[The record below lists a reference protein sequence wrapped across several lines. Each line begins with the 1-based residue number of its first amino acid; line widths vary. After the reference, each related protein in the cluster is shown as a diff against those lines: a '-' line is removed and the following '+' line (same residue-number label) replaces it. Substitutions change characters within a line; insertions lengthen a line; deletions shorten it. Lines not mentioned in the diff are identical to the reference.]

1 MDLMSVDSNTY
12 VVDDVSTTSKYIKLT
27 DEDKDT
33 DSIVIDNT
41 LGSTSVFVL
50 TDKTVKTLVFPDQ
63 SAGAVKGKIIGPGC
77 KESYSKEN
85 THDYVMFIRAEGSAD
100 VVISVGYGG

>member
-12 VVDDVSTTSKYIKLT
+12 VVDDVSTTSKHIKLT
-27 DEDKDT
+27 GDDKNT
-33 DSIVIDNT
+33 DSIIVDNT
-41 LGSTSVFVL
+41 LGSTSLFFL

-63 SAGAVKGKIIGPGC
+63 NAGAVKGKIVGPGC

-85 THDYVMFIRAEGSAD
+85 THDYVMFVRAEGSAD
-100 VVISVGYGG
+100 VSFSVGFGG